1 MSQFRSL
8 VGTASVFLAIVVGT
22 SVATVPTPVYPLI
35 AAQLGLDPLGITV
48 TFAVFALG
56 AVLGL
61 AIGATAAARLPRRRV
76 YLISA
81 AVQALAALILALDLG
96 VAGFVAGRAAT
107 GIGAGLLAASGT
119 ALLLELAGGLRSRAQ
134 AALRLVAPAAAYLGL
149 ALGSGLPAA
158 AQVATPTDLQ
168 WLFAGLAVAILAL
181 LTVSVSYRAP
191 AAVEVPLGGSVPRSR
206 LPWAA
211 VLGPFAAF
219 MTTGL
224 FGSITAILLELLGL
238 GSAGLSGVLAG
249 AVFLA
254 GAGGVVLIAP
264 RLSLPAIGV
273 LLATSL
279 TAVALGAE
287 LGSLPLLLVA
297 STAAG
302 RRAGR
307 SSPAAC
313 DWRCRRPRR
322 PPASGRPRWSSRR
335 PTPVWPC
342 PSSASGWRSGCCP
355 PGSPSGG
362 SPGWR
367 RSPRSAPPG
376 ERIAPPGTASCCW
389 PGDC

>member
-96 VAGFVAGRAAT
+96 VVGFVAGRAAT

-119 ALLLELAGGLRSRAQ
+119 ALLLELAGGLPSRAQ

-181 LTVSVSYRAP
+181 LTGSVSYRAP
-191 AAVEVPLGGSVPRSR
+191 AAGEVPLGSVPRSR

-264 RLSLPAIGV
+264 RLSVPAIGV
-273 LLATSL
+273 LLAISL
-279 TAVALGAE
+279 TAVALGVE

-302 RRAGR
+302 ATSGALFA
-307 SSPAAC
+307 SSLRLALSAAPAAAGFRQTSLVFAAAYSGLALPVIGLGLALRLLPTGIAL
-313 DWRCRRPRR
+313 WWFAGLAAV
-322 PPASGRPRWSSRR
+322 ASLGAAWGAYRATRH
-335 PTPVWPC
+335 
-342 PSSASGWRSGCCP
+342 G
-355 PGSPSGG
+355 
-362 SPGWR
+362 
-367 RSPRSAPPG
+367 
-376 ERIAPPGTASCCW
+376 
-389 PGDC
+389 

>member
-119 ALLLELAGGLRSRAQ
+119 ALLLELAGGLPSRAQ

-273 LLATSL
+273 LLATFL
-279 TAVALGAE
+279 TAVALGVE

-302 RRAGR
+302 ATSGALFA
-307 SSPAAC
+307 SSLRLALSAAPAAAGFRQTSLVFAAAYSGLALPVIGLGLALRLLPTGIAL
-313 DWRCRRPRR
+313 WWFAGLAAV
-322 PPASGRPRWSSRR
+322 ASLGAAWGAYRVTRH
-335 PTPVWPC
+335 
-342 PSSASGWRSGCCP
+342 G
-355 PGSPSGG
+355 
-362 SPGWR
+362 
-367 RSPRSAPPG
+367 
-376 ERIAPPGTASCCW
+376 
-389 PGDC
+389 